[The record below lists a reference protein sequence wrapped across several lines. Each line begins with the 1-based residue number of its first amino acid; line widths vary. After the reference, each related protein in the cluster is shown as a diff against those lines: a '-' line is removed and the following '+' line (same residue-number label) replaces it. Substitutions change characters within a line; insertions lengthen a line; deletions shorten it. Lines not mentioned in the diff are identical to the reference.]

1 MWRCAQHAMDFI
13 WDYHICAG
21 LKLLMLLVSFCI
33 YTTFMSVSFSRSC
46 SRNSFTIS
54 LCAASSLWT
63 SSNAREMRQE
73 RGGEEEKGRRR
84 GGEEGGGEE
93 ERKEERWK
101 RRDGRVDVKNVKR
114 KNCGDGR
121 RREEEKR
128 MAGDRR
134 GKKSQRINRQT
145 NLQLAFVIQLQL

>member
-13 WDYHICAG
+13 WDYHIRAG

-63 SSNAREMRQE
+63 SSNAREMREE
-73 RGGEEEKGRRR
+73 RGGRRR

-93 ERKEERWK
+93 ERKEEERK
-101 RRDGRVDVKNVKR
+101 RERR
-114 KNCGDGR
+114 KG
-121 RREEEKR
+121 
-128 MAGDRR
+128 
-134 GKKSQRINRQT
+134 GKGEMEG
-145 NLQLAFVIQLQL
+145 

>member
-33 YTTFMSVSFSRSC
+33 YTTFMSVSFSSSC

-63 SSNAREMRQE
+63 SSKAREMRQE
-73 RGGEEEKGRRR
+73 RGGEEEKGRRK

-93 ERKEERWK
+93 ERKEEERK
-101 RRDGRVDVKNVKR
+101 RERR
-114 KNCGDGR
+114 KG
-121 RREEEKR
+121 
-128 MAGDRR
+128 
-134 GKKSQRINRQT
+134 GKGEMEG
-145 NLQLAFVIQLQL
+145 